1 MKTLKIFNIVIVIL
15 LCLFACTSKQTSLEV
30 TCDQFSGKKHLTWNI
45 KIQRSESL
53 LLTLCSNAT
62 TGFQWVEPVQISNKN
77 IITQTSHNIIPS
89 EENVPGSAS
98 KEEWVFK
105 TLNKGKSTLALEYS
119 RPWEGGEKREWSL
132 TVFVDVD

>member
-53 LLTLCSNAT
+53 FLTLCSNPT
-62 TGFQWVEPVQISNKN
+62 TGFQWVEQVQISNKN

-98 KEEWVFK
+98 KEEWIFK